1 MELSEIIGYL
11 FGGAALIAVF
21 ITYQIHDKKRLLIM
35 QTCTIVLMCLHYLF
49 FGATSGFALNVVC
62 IARNAVF
69 YFKDKNRLIGNLSP
83 AFFAAVLLVV
93 SIFSWE
99 GYFSVFMVLGLVI
112 NTLCI
117 GYFDPQKL
125 RYSLLL
131 TCTIVIIYDLFAR
144 SYPGIIFESIGI
156 ISAIVGIVRYNKE
169 KRISSAK

>member
-1 MELSEIIGYL
+1 MELNEIIGYL

-35 QTCTIVLMCLHYLF
+35 QTCTIVLMCMHYLF
-49 FGATSGFALNVVC
+49 LGADSGFALNVVC
-62 IARNAVF
+62 IARNVVF
-69 YFKDKNRLIGNLSP
+69 FFRDKNKLIGNVAP
-83 AFFAAVLLVV
+83 VFFAAVLLLV
-93 SIFSWE
+93 SVFSWE
-99 GYFSVFMVLGLVI
+99 GYYSIFMLAGLVI

-131 TCTIVIIYDLFAR
+131 TCTIVIIYDLSAN
-144 SYPGIIFESIGI
+144 SYPGVVFESIGI

-169 KRISSAK
+169 KRISAAK